1 MSAGALPPT
10 SSGAQ
15 AATTVRGNRGT
26 RMTAGTLSGI
36 HSSGFA
42 LDRPLDGVPDLPPR
56 LRDLLID
63 ARFRAAE
70 RVFGTAISHGAEL
83 ILLAGDILS
92 SDSGPG
98 SRGPWFLREQFR
110 RLETHGIH
118 VVWAEPTAGLHRWIE
133 THVGLPG
140 NVTLLSEEASA
151 DLVLSNTT
159 VRVHCRTSPSSLAVP
174 KGGADWNLIVVP
186 GLAVDPGLIR
196 WADYVALGG
205 PMRDSLHAN
214 VFAAGAPQGSGF
226 DEAGIHGCLGFSL
239 AAGRPPQTEFIAAD
253 VVRWV
258 EEEHAVLPG
267 TTADGLRSQLTHRLE
282 EFSSAHSCDAWIA
295 RWTLDPQSPDTLAHC
310 AADRLRS
317 LQQDLQRVAAATEIP
332 FWPASLSAR
341 FDSTASRFQ
350 ASLPETLATILD
362 GCRDWSAEQASAHDL
377 VALTAADGLSVP
389 DALRFVTPSQ
399 VHRSLQSRLSAE
411 AVRVLAVHGFTAL
424 R

>member
-1 MSAGALPPT
+1 MSAGALPQM
-10 SSGAQ
+10 SSGAHAETRAQ
-15 AATTVRGNRGT
+15 GNRET
-26 RMTAGTLSGI
+26 RRSAGSLSGI

-63 ARFRAAE
+63 ARFRSAE
-70 RVFGTAISHGAEL
+70 RVFGSAISRGADL

-98 SRGPWFLREQFR
+98 SRGAWFLCEQFR
-110 RLETHGIH
+110 RLQTHGIH

-151 DLVLSNTT
+151 DLRLSSTT
-159 VRVHCRTSPSSLAVP
+159 VRVHCRSSSSSLAVP

-214 VFAAGAPQGSGF
+214 VFAAGAPQGTGF
-226 DEAGIHGCLGFSL
+226 EEAGIHGCLGFSL
-239 AAGRPPQTEFIAAD
+239 STARPPQTEFIAAD

-310 AADRLRS
+310 AADRLRN
-317 LQQDLQRVAAATEIP
+317 LQQDLQRVAATTEIP
-332 FWPASLSAR
+332 FWPASLAAR
-341 FDSTASRFQ
+341 FDSAASRFH
-350 ASLPETLATILD
+350 AALPETLATILD
-362 GCRDWSAEQASAHDL
+362 GCRQWSDERSTAHDL

-389 DALRFVTPSQ
+389 DALRFVAPSQ

-411 AVRVLAVHGFTAL
+411 AIRTLAVHGFTAL